1 MMDKS
6 FIMLSGIPRSG
17 SQVLA
22 SLLNQHPMIHAST
35 TSPVVD
41 MITIFNNNWPQ
52 ISAAL
57 LNTDPQQY
65 NNMIRGFVY
74 GAYEHISKP
83 IIVDK
88 NRIWPRQA
96 QLMGDVLYSK
106 PKIIC
111 TVRSIPSVLASYI
124 LLIRKNSHKT
134 TFVDQDIID
143 KGLPVNDKNRCKIL
157 WERYINVPY
166 MALRHGFQ
174 SGKADLLVLR
184 YLDIVNN
191 SQQTMDQ
198 VCQFVN
204 IDSYSVDLSNLQ
216 PMPENDSFHGGLE
229 GLHDVRSVMA
239 QTSPEPEKIIGH
251 ELTKLYTDMQL
262 DFWNK
267 K

>member
-1 MMDKS
+1 MDKS

-57 LNTDPQQY
+57 VNPDPNQY
-65 NNMIRGFVY
+65 SNMMRGLVF
-74 GAYEHISKP
+74 GAYEHVSKP
-83 IIVDK
+83 IVVDK
-88 NRIWPRQA
+88 NRIWPRQSH
-96 QLMGDVLYSK
+96 MMKDVLHER

-134 TFVDQDIID
+134 TFVDQDLID
-143 KGLPVNDKNRCKIL
+143 KGMPINDKNRCKIL

-174 SGKADLLVLR
+174 SGAADLLVLR

-191 SQQTMDQ
+191 SQGTMDQ
-198 VCQFVN
+198 VCQFVG
-204 IDSYSVDLSNLQ
+204 IDSCGVRLDSLQ
-216 PMPENDSFHGGLE
+216 PMPENDSYHGGLE
-229 GLHDVRSVMA
+229 GLHDVRPTMA
-239 QTSPEPEKIIGH
+239 QTSPEPEKVIGH
-251 ELTKLYTDMQL
+251 ELTNLYTDMQL
-262 DFWNK
+262 DFWNRK
-267 K
+267 